1 MHRLRS
7 LVLILLALGAGASA
21 LAQSAT
27 YSGTVRDAASGET
40 LVGAN
45 VYAPAFA
52 LGTVTNAYG
61 FFSLTL
67 PSTDTAAVV
76 VSYVGYLPQALR
88 LAPGGGRLTV
98 ELEPARSELGAV
110 EVVAEEQADPLD
122 AVQMSAVS
130 LTIREVQSLPALLGE
145 VDVLKAL
152 QLLPGVQSGAEGT
165 SGLYVRGGGPDQN
178 LLLLDGA
185 PVYNASHLFGF
196 FSTFNADALKSVDLI
211 KGGFPARY
219 GGRLSSVLDLR
230 MKEGNMR
237 EVRGEGAVGIVASRL
252 TLEGPIVRDRA
263 SFLVSGRRTYI
274 DLLAQ
279 PFLREDEQA
288 GYYFYDLNAK
298 ANAVLSPRDRVYAS
312 LYTGRDRFH
321 FAYEEPSYRN
331 EGGLDWGNVTA
342 TLRLNRV
349 LSDRAFVNG
358 SLLYS
363 RYRFNVFS
371 RDVER
376 RFEGGERSFEA
387 RYTSGI
393 EDVGGRVD
401 LEWVPAPQHYLRMGG
416 EITRHRYRPGA
427 VQARGDDA
435 AGSVVLAS
443 PEIPTTEA
451 MLYVE
456 DDLRLSPRLTVNV
469 GAHASGFATEDA
481 SFFSLQPRL
490 AGRLR
495 VGPSTAV
502 RASYA
507 AMRQYVHLLSN
518 AGIGLPT
525 DLWLPATATVPP
537 QAAQQVALGVT
548 RTFGPRY
555 EVAVEAYYKAM
566 DGLIEYRE
574 GASFFNTAF
583 ESWQEQVVSG
593 TGRAYGVEVHAQKKT
608 GRTTGWVGYTLAWSN
623 RQFDALNEG
632 ERFPYR
638 YDRRHDVSVVLTH
651 WLSRRLELAGTWVY
665 GTGSAISLPIGRMPG
680 YPDAPGSG
688 GNFGFTP
695 TLEEYG
701 PRNGFRMPAYHR
713 LDVSL
718 NHHRTTRWGE
728 RTISLGAYN
737 AYNRKNPFFV
747 MLTQEWVGGEVRPQ
761 FKQFSLFPVLPA
773 LSYRFRF

>member
-1 MHRLRS
+1 MRAARFL
-7 LVLILLALGAGASA
+7 LLGLLAAPAFG
-21 LAQSAT
+21 QSAT

-45 VYAPAFA
+45 VYAPGFA

-67 PSTDTAAVV
+67 PTADSAAVV
-76 VSYVGYLPQALR
+76 VSYVGYVARPLALP
-88 LAPGGGRLTV
+88 PGGARLTV
-98 ELEPARSELGAV
+98 DLEPARAELGAV
-110 EVVAEEQADPLD
+110 EVVSEDVADPLD
-122 AVQMSAVS
+122 AVQMSATS
-130 LTIREVQSLPALLGE
+130 LTVREIQALPALLGE

-165 SGLYVRGGGPDQN
+165 SGIYVRGGGPDQN

-219 GGRLSSVLDLR
+219 GGRLSSVLDIR

-263 SFLVSGRRTYI
+263 SFLVSGRRTYV
-274 DLLAQ
+274 DVLAR
-279 PFLREDEQA
+279 PFLEDDV

-298 ANAVLSPRDRVYAS
+298 ANAILTPRDRIYAS
-312 LYTGRDRFH
+312 VYTGRDRFY
-321 FAYEEPSYRN
+321 ANLSDASGAS
-331 EGGLDWGNVTA
+331 EGSLDWGNLTA
-342 TLRLNRV
+342 TLRLNRI

-363 RYRFNVFS
+363 RYRFRVGS
-371 RDVER
+371 REER
-376 RFEGGERSFEA
+376 VYGPDHRETFQAE
-387 RYTSGI
+387 YQSGI

-401 LEWVPAPQHYLRMGG
+401 LEWAPSPRHYVRVGG
-416 EITRHRYRPGA
+416 EATHHRYTPGA
-427 VQARGDDA
+427 IQARVTGTDA
-435 AGSVVLAS
+435 PPPVASAS
-443 PEIPTTEA
+443 PEITATEA
-451 MLYVE
+451 MVYAE
-456 DDLRLSPRLTVNV
+456 DDLRLSRRLTVNV
-469 GAHASGFATEDA
+469 GVHGSGFATGNRTFL
-481 SFFSLQPRL
+481 SVQPR
-490 AGRLR
+490 ASARLR
-495 VGPSTAV
+495 VGPSMAV

-507 AMRQYVHLLSN
+507 AMQQYVHLLSN
-518 AGIGLPT
+518 AGLGLPT
-525 DLWLPATATVPP
+525 DLWLPATAAVPP
-537 QAAQQVALGVT
+537 QRAWQVAAGVT

-555 EVAVEAYYKAM
+555 ELGVETYYKAM

-583 ESWQEQVVSG
+583 ASWEQQVALGS
-593 TGRAYGVEVHAQKKT
+593 GRAYGVEIHAQKKT
-608 GRTTGWVGYTLAWSN
+608 GRTTGWIGYTLAWSD
-623 RQFDALNEG
+623 RQFDELNEG

-638 YDRRHDVSVVLTH
+638 YDRRHDVAVVLTH
-651 WLSRRLELAGTWVY
+651 RFSQRFELAGTWVY
-665 GTGSAISLPIGRMPG
+665 GTGPAISLPIGRMPG
-680 YPDAPGSG
+680 FPDEPGYG
-688 GNFGFTP
+688 GYGSFFGARA
-695 TLEEYG
+695 EEYG
-701 PRNGFRMPAYHR
+701 PRNAFRMPAYHR

-718 NHHRTTRWGE
+718 SHHRTTRWGE

-737 AYNRKNPFFV
+737 AYNRKNPFFIQ
-747 MLTQEWVGGEVRPQ
+747 LDEDFRTGTRQ
-761 FKQFSLFPVLPA
+761 FKQYSLFPVIPA